1 MLRGSKLILEETNF
15 HGSTPTVDRRLLFFF
30 FYSMH
35 IEHAR
40 AEVGRPA
47 KYFPSPIK

>member
-1 MLRGSKLILEETNF
+1 MLRGSKLILEETNLRS
-15 HGSTPTVDRRLLFFF
+15 STATVDRRILFFF
-30 FYSMH
+30 FYSMD
-35 IEHAR
+35 IELAR